1 MGAIWRGDTAAIAS
15 LSKRYSPPMQLVGKL
30 QRDGT
35 GWVADWIFVDKGKVL
50 SKWQTKHPDAR
61 RAMAGGADGA
71 ADALFKRYAKAG
83 SGGPPGRYRVR
94 ILGIDSADDY
104 LRLAG
109 YLEGVSLVKRVTPV
123 SATPD
128 VLELDLDLATGI
140 ANFAK
145 YADRGDVLSTVS
157 AGGANGADEG
167 VEPVAT
173 PVATFRLD

>member
-1 MGAIWRGDTAAIAS
+1 
-15 LSKRYSPPMQLVGKL
+15 
-30 QRDGT
+30 
-35 GWVADWIFVDKGKVL
+35 
-50 SKWQTKHPDAR
+50 
-61 RAMAGGADGA
+61 MAGGADGA

-128 VLELDLDLATGI
+128 LLELDLELATGI
-140 ANFAK
+140 ANFAR

>member
-1 MGAIWRGDTAAIAS
+1 
-15 LSKRYSPPMQLVGKL
+15 
-30 QRDGT
+30 
-35 GWVADWIFVDKGKVL
+35 
-50 SKWQTKHPDAR
+50 
-61 RAMAGGADGA
+61 MAGGADGA

-140 ANFAK
+140 ANFAR
-145 YADRGDVLSTVS
+145 YADRGEVLSTVS
-157 AGGANGADEG
+157 AGGARDPDDG
-167 VEPVAT
+167 VEPAA
-173 PVATFRLD
+173 PAVATFRLD

>member
-1 MGAIWRGDTAAIAS
+1 MDNEAIAAVSPRQIAPTAACSAV
-15 LSKRYSPPMQLVGKL
+15 LPVGKL
-30 QRDGT
+30 QRAGT

-50 SKWQTKHPDAR
+50 SKWQTTHPDAR

-128 VLELDLDLATGI
+128 LLELDLELATGI

-157 AGGANGADEG
+157 AGGTRDPGDDGESTA
-167 VEPVAT
+167 PQ
-173 PVATFRLD
+173 VATFRLD